1 MSVSLA
7 PGTEQYLTVAII
19 DETNTVT
26 DLEASASSPN
36 FDVLD
41 DADAFKYT
49 AASATLAGMSVRCL
63 VDTSAWALG
72 RYRLFVRFTV
82 GAETPRLGPF
92 EFYLVDDPQAI

>member
-7 PGTEQYLTVAII
+7 PGTEQYLTVAVI
-19 DETNTVT
+19 DETATVT
-26 DLEASASSPN
+26 DLEAEATSPN

-41 DADAFKYT
+41 DADTYKYT
-49 AASATLAGMSVRCL
+49 AAAATFAGMSIRCL
-63 VDTSAWALG
+63 VDTATWALG

-92 EFYLVDDPQAI
+92 EFYLVDDFQ